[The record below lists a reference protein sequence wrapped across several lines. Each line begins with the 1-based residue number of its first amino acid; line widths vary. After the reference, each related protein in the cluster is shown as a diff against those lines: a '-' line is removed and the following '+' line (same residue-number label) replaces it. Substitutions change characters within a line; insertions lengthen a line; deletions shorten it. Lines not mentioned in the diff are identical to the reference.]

1 MLQSFSSR
9 YDTYSGNFKIDLK
22 FYTYKYTILSEI
34 TMAALTATPHMYKS
48 RIKVQTTQGSTDSKF
63 VKVEDGVVE
72 GGFQKV
78 KEMYSEYKSKGMIPD
93 DFPEITLVQMQDRI
107 ENFIKN
113 VLDSFTKQN
122 LDPLTNLD
130 TYQKTLNEY
139 SGDVY
144 YFNGSSWFEKYMDKN
159 TAFVLTNGNKVYT
172 FKPEFSLQKR
182 VDAKSELDGI
192 VKKYN
197 DLLNGNDTVG
207 TNGSY
212 KINNKTTKITI
223 PNGIKSPDT
232 FIPKPEVTE
241 KDIDLIQSYRLVKGV
256 KTTPTDTQLAEYQA
270 ELIKAKVFNTPIIKT
285 DEGNIEPI
293 KDYYIFDGTNT
304 FIDNIN
310 KMGKQLKVFREQI
323 QEELTNALSELL
335 QSKDNGIGFV
345 PNIRNVL
352 AVVFANG
359 EAFLRLMDDV
369 HTKAW
374 DKRDSKIRKDSIFN
388 TQTAG
393 ASQDNLSSGNNKEQ
407 PIYPWPQMIKETTG
421 TDGHEKFEIVYPGD
435 SSVVTQTK
443 GFLADEWPEVEFV
456 EEFIRGYVERT
467 SPPSDSTASPNELT
481 EPQRISVDAIEFPI
495 KNDVYGNKEEV
506 KFFYEIYERVL
517 LTTFYSRLGR
527 CNNFITDSDKVTTV
541 IADAE
546 NINIVKSLSNDN
558 PFIIQKLKEYAYTGE
573 NFETVLRHISNEGTG
588 ESWQNF
594 IRGIFNTKYIKN
606 LVNNSSFE
614 FINEK
619 ILKDSLSQ
627 PMVSLPSEVQFTEYV
642 NGSTTSNEYD
652 FVDTYPFTNKD
663 WIKKYLANGNTVLDE
678 KLAFDTTKILA
689 YTSDNKIITNIKS
702 YESGKKPF
710 TNFISE
716 TTNTPTEYS
725 TTVGMKSFYEQ
736 RKTDYKSQLFT
747 EGNLKYY
754 NYDGLVSSEQTVS
767 MFNTPY
773 FINAI
778 QEGVK
783 NFRNSNDTPYTE
795 AAYLF
800 LNSLPLSTLRE
811 KYKTKNESDDLSY
824 IFATLNKFG
833 GVHKIPYS
841 WVLKYG
847 SIWYRYKKY
856 IETGVDIIGTSWSDF
871 DYLKNYD
878 PTNNLPTTMYTFS
891 ASSQIGIVDI
901 VLEKNVTIG
910 GEISTTINT
919 GFYPKLINDFNVFYQ
934 GFEIFSAYTNTAIQE
949 GIKSG
954 FTLNY
959 VDKAII
965 SKSEGFDTSI
975 PNRDLRIF
983 PWTVSVNTLDG
994 ISSFIFPSQGS
1005 LVNQTNNECFDANT
1019 GQIKF
1024 EVMGNKSMYDG
1035 SVRTFW
1041 TAPNYG
1047 YFDNSKIVKVN
1058 PSQYMKEIFSGKS
1071 SQENYSLNGNTSQ
1084 YTNISEMF
1092 SVFEKDVLDLFE
1104 VEFLNFSKSKYD
1116 YTMSSISSDNSDTA
1130 KPFYNFQLLMIELMK
1145 VPKITGSTGEDYV
1158 KNAQSA
1164 QLTSITNLLTRFMN
1178 TDVVF
1183 KNGNPS
1189 NYDKK
1194 LFYTFSNYDITDPY
1208 TWEKYS
1214 LTTPNA
1220 VPVSGGT
1227 TTLASSKSLYPNEW
1241 KALETY
1247 IGFSEI
1253 PQLSYGNNGSYI
1265 TDFFVDLNISFT
1277 VGNIVNFSPIIKIY
1291 ATQKLKDSAMNKT
1304 KFIGLMDEYL
1314 KDSLE
1319 FKNKIFNNLIIKLQ
1333 KALPNV
1339 NNTAQSTIDSV
1350 LEGPQTKVEL
1360 WESFK
1365 AINDKWISGNDFK
1378 TKTLFEDVLLLDR
1391 ASRNIGDKILVDV
1404 FKLKN
1409 RLININPKSTMLSFV
1424 QSILVENNFVV
1435 MNLPSYINFYNV
1447 QDAVKNPKPKV
1458 EGTLEFA
1465 NSLFGT
1471 FMNVDYRES
1480 SAKMV
1485 CFFGGK
1491 PSEQLDLKNNVD
1503 FRYRN
1508 DAFDLRRASDN
1519 PLVEDLTN
1527 KNDWDKSNKVVGFNV
1542 DIGPQNQSMFYGF
1555 TVSQDAG
1562 QATAESLEVLNQ
1574 MANQGGNRGG
1584 STQSNSLY
1592 NLYKNR
1598 SYSCTVS
1605 MMGNAM
1611 IQPTMY
1617 FNLRYV
1623 PMFSGPYM
1631 ITSVN
1636 HSISPG
1642 SFETII
1648 DGIRQPTASLPKID
1662 NYLQTLKTNLLQS
1675 IIEKNKLDTQKRAEA
1690 EKSRSTNVLGQT
1702 TNVITQSSDKDST
1715 TVNSSIEETCQPD
1728 TKYATW
1734 KPLTSPTKTTITFK
1748 TAITTIK
1755 SLTSDVKLQKVIF
1768 STIYL
1773 ASNDGTGLTTYEN
1786 NFGGITIDQN
1796 WGGSDTYFD
1805 TNKNFYCSSKNHPNA
1820 VFDSFSDSV
1829 TMLVKRWEQRMGS
1842 LTDDSVTQISK
1853 FWILNENIAETK
1865 IRINPV
1871 NVYDKMS
1878 ATDKGNIES
1887 KVQSAINIF
1896 KGSN

>member
-1 MLQSFSSR
+1 
-9 YDTYSGNFKIDLK
+9 
-22 FYTYKYTILSEI
+22 
-34 TMAALTATPHMYKS
+34 
-48 RIKVQTTQGSTDSKF
+48 
-63 VKVEDGVVE
+63 
-72 GGFQKV
+72 
-78 KEMYSEYKSKGMIPD
+78 
-93 DFPEITLVQMQDRI
+93 
-107 ENFIKN
+107 
-113 VLDSFTKQN
+113 
-122 LDPLTNLD
+122 
-130 TYQKTLNEY
+130 
-139 SGDVY
+139 
-144 YFNGSSWFEKYMDKN
+144 
-159 TAFVLTNGNKVYT
+159 
-172 FKPEFSLQKR
+172 
-182 VDAKSELDGI
+182 
-192 VKKYN
+192 
-197 DLLNGNDTVG
+197 
-207 TNGSY
+207 
-212 KINNKTTKITI
+212 
-223 PNGIKSPDT
+223 
-232 FIPKPEVTE
+232 
-241 KDIDLIQSYRLVKGV
+241 
-256 KTTPTDTQLAEYQA
+256 
-270 ELIKAKVFNTPIIKT
+270 
-285 DEGNIEPI
+285 
-293 KDYYIFDGTNT
+293 
-304 FIDNIN
+304 
-310 KMGKQLKVFREQI
+310 
-323 QEELTNALSELL
+323 
-335 QSKDNGIGFV
+335 
-345 PNIRNVL
+345 
-352 AVVFANG
+352 
-359 EAFLRLMDDV
+359 
-369 HTKAW
+369 
-374 DKRDSKIRKDSIFN
+374 
-388 TQTAG
+388 
-393 ASQDNLSSGNNKEQ
+393 
-407 PIYPWPQMIKETTG
+407 
-421 TDGHEKFEIVYPGD
+421 
-435 SSVVTQTK
+435 
-443 GFLADEWPEVEFV
+443 
-456 EEFIRGYVERT
+456 
-467 SPPSDSTASPNELT
+467 
-481 EPQRISVDAIEFPI
+481 VDAIEFPI

-527 CNNFITDSDKVTTV
+527 CNDFISDSDKVTTI

-558 PFIIQKLKEYAYTGE
+558 PFIIQKLKEYAYNGE
-573 NFETVLRHISNEGTG
+573 NFETVLRHISNEGMG

-627 PMVSLPSEVQFTEYV
+627 PMVSLPSEVQFAEYI
-642 NGSTTSNEYD
+642 NDSTTSNEYD
-652 FVDTYPFTNKD
+652 FADTYPFTNND
-663 WIKKYLANGNTVLDE
+663 WVKKYLANSKTVTDE
-678 KLAFDTTKILA
+678 KIAFDTRQILT
-689 YTSDNKIITNIKS
+689 YSSDNKIITNIKS

-716 TTNTPTEYS
+716 TTITPTEYN
-725 TTVGMKSFYEQ
+725 TTVGMKTFYET
-736 RKTDYKSQLFT
+736 RKNNYKDQLFT
-747 EGNLKYY
+747 EGNLKYNDY
-754 NYDGLVSSEQTVS
+754 NGLVTSEQTVS

-778 QEGVK
+778 QEGVE
-783 NFRNSNDTPYTE
+783 NFRNFNNTPYTE

-847 SIWYRYKKY
+847 SIWYRYKRF
-856 IETGVDIIGTSWSDF
+856 IETGVDIIGASWSDF

-878 PTNNLPTTMYTFS
+878 PVNNLPTTMYTFS

-910 GEISTTINT
+910 GEVSTTINT

-934 GFEIFSAYTNTAIQE
+934 GFEIFSAYTSTAIGE

-959 VDKAII
+959 VDNAII

-1024 EVMGNKSMYDG
+1024 EVMGNKAMYDG

-1047 YFDNSKIVKVN
+1047 YFDNSKIVKAN

-1071 SQENYSLNGNTSQ
+1071 FQENYSLNGVTSQ
-1084 YTNISEMF
+1084 YSNISEMF

-1158 KNAQSA
+1158 RNAQSA
-1164 QLTSITNLLTRFMN
+1164 QLTSITNLLTRFIN
-1178 TDVVF
+1178 TDVAF

-1220 VPVSGGT
+1220 VPVSGGS
-1227 TTLASSKSLYPNEW
+1227 TTLSSSKSLYPNEW
-1241 KALETY
+1241 RALETY

-1253 PQLSYGNNGSYI
+1253 PQLDYGDNGSYI

-1277 VGNIVNFSPIIKIY
+1277 VDNIINFSPIVKIY
-1291 ATQKLKDSAMNKT
+1291 ATQKLKESTMNKT

-1314 KDSLE
+1314 KDSLD

-1333 KALPNV
+1333 QALPNV
-1339 NNTAQSTIDSV
+1339 NNTPQSTIDSV

-1409 RLININPKSTMLSFV
+1409 RLININPKATMLSFV

-1435 MNLPSYINFYNV
+1435 MNLPSYVNFYNV

-1465 NSLFGT
+1465 NTLFGT

-1702 TNVITQSSDKDST
+1702 DNVVTQSSDKDST
-1715 TVNSSIEETCQPD
+1715 TINNTIEETCQPD
-1728 TKYATW
+1728 SKYATW
-1734 KPLTSPTKTTITFK
+1734 KPLTGPTKTTITFK

-1755 SLTSDVKLQKVIF
+1755 GLTSNVKLQKVIF

-1796 WGGSDTYFD
+1796 WGGSETYFD

-1820 VFDSFSDSV
+1820 VFDSFSDVV
-1829 TMLVKRWEQRMGS
+1829 TMMVNRWSQRMSS
-1842 LTDDSVTQISK
+1842 LSDDSVSQISK
-1853 FWILNENIAETK
+1853 FWILNENIANTE
-1865 IRINPV
+1865 IRLNPI

-1878 ATDKGNIES
+1878 ATDKANIES
-1887 KVQSAINIF
+1887 KVTKAIDLF

>member
-1 MLQSFSSR
+1 
-9 YDTYSGNFKIDLK
+9 
-22 FYTYKYTILSEI
+22 
-34 TMAALTATPHMYKS
+34 
-48 RIKVQTTQGSTDSKF
+48 
-63 VKVEDGVVE
+63 
-72 GGFQKV
+72 
-78 KEMYSEYKSKGMIPD
+78 
-93 DFPEITLVQMQDRI
+93 
-107 ENFIKN
+107 
-113 VLDSFTKQN
+113 
-122 LDPLTNLD
+122 
-130 TYQKTLNEY
+130 
-139 SGDVY
+139 
-144 YFNGSSWFEKYMDKN
+144 
-159 TAFVLTNGNKVYT
+159 
-172 FKPEFSLQKR
+172 
-182 VDAKSELDGI
+182 
-192 VKKYN
+192 
-197 DLLNGNDTVG
+197 
-207 TNGSY
+207 
-212 KINNKTTKITI
+212 
-223 PNGIKSPDT
+223 
-232 FIPKPEVTE
+232 
-241 KDIDLIQSYRLVKGV
+241 
-256 KTTPTDTQLAEYQA
+256 
-270 ELIKAKVFNTPIIKT
+270 
-285 DEGNIEPI
+285 
-293 KDYYIFDGTNT
+293 
-304 FIDNIN
+304 
-310 KMGKQLKVFREQI
+310 
-323 QEELTNALSELL
+323 
-335 QSKDNGIGFV
+335 
-345 PNIRNVL
+345 
-352 AVVFANG
+352 
-359 EAFLRLMDDV
+359 
-369 HTKAW
+369 
-374 DKRDSKIRKDSIFN
+374 
-388 TQTAG
+388 
-393 ASQDNLSSGNNKEQ
+393 
-407 PIYPWPQMIKETTG
+407 
-421 TDGHEKFEIVYPGD
+421 
-435 SSVVTQTK
+435 
-443 GFLADEWPEVEFV
+443 
-456 EEFIRGYVERT
+456 
-467 SPPSDSTASPNELT
+467 
-481 EPQRISVDAIEFPI
+481 
-495 KNDVYGNKEEV
+495 
-506 KFFYEIYERVL
+506 VL

-527 CNNFITDSDKVTTV
+527 CNDFISDSDKVTTI

-558 PFIIQKLKEYAYTGE
+558 PFIIQKLKEYAYNGE
-573 NFETVLRHISNEGTG
+573 NFETVLRHISNEGMG

-627 PMVSLPSEVQFTEYV
+627 PMVSLPSEVQFAEYI
-642 NGSTTSNEYD
+642 NDSTTSNEYD
-652 FVDTYPFTNKD
+652 FADTYPFTNND
-663 WIKKYLANGNTVLDE
+663 WVKKYLANSKTVTDE
-678 KLAFDTTKILA
+678 KIAFDTRQILT
-689 YTSDNKIITNIKS
+689 YSSDNKIITNIKS

-716 TTNTPTEYS
+716 TTITPTEYN
-725 TTVGMKSFYEQ
+725 TTVGMKTFYET
-736 RKTDYKSQLFT
+736 RKNNYKDQLFT
-747 EGNLKYY
+747 EGNLKYNDY
-754 NYDGLVSSEQTVS
+754 NGLVTSEQTVS

-778 QEGVK
+778 QEGVE
-783 NFRNSNDTPYTE
+783 NFRNFNNTPYTE

-847 SIWYRYKKY
+847 SIWYRYKRF
-856 IETGVDIIGTSWSDF
+856 IETGVDIIGASWSDF

-878 PTNNLPTTMYTFS
+878 PVNNLPTTMYTFS

-910 GEISTTINT
+910 GEVSTTINT

-934 GFEIFSAYTNTAIQE
+934 GFEIFSAYTSTAIGE

-959 VDKAII
+959 VDNAII

-1024 EVMGNKSMYDG
+1024 EVMGNKAMYDG

-1047 YFDNSKIVKVN
+1047 YFDNSKIVKAN

-1071 SQENYSLNGNTSQ
+1071 FQENYSLNGVTSQ
-1084 YTNISEMF
+1084 YSNISEMF

-1158 KNAQSA
+1158 RNAQSA
-1164 QLTSITNLLTRFMN
+1164 QLTSITNLLTRFIN
-1178 TDVVF
+1178 TDVAF

-1220 VPVSGGT
+1220 VPVSGGS
-1227 TTLASSKSLYPNEW
+1227 TTLSSSKSLYPNEW
-1241 KALETY
+1241 RALETY

-1253 PQLSYGNNGSYI
+1253 PQLDYGDNGSYI

-1277 VGNIVNFSPIIKIY
+1277 VDNIINFSPIVKIY
-1291 ATQKLKDSAMNKT
+1291 ATQKLKESTMNKT

-1314 KDSLE
+1314 KDSLD

-1333 KALPNV
+1333 QALPNV
-1339 NNTAQSTIDSV
+1339 NNTPQSTIDSV

-1409 RLININPKSTMLSFV
+1409 RLININPKATMLSFV

-1435 MNLPSYINFYNV
+1435 MNLPSYVNFYNV

-1465 NSLFGT
+1465 NTLFGT

-1702 TNVITQSSDKDST
+1702 DNVVTQSSDKDST
-1715 TVNSSIEETCQPD
+1715 TVNNTIEETCQPD
-1728 TKYATW
+1728 SKYATW
-1734 KPLTSPTKTTITFK
+1734 KPLTGPTKTTITFK

-1755 SLTSDVKLQKVIF
+1755 GLTSNVKLQKVIF

-1796 WGGSDTYFD
+1796 WGGSESYFD

-1820 VFDSFSDSV
+1820 VFDSFSDVV
-1829 TMLVKRWEQRMGS
+1829 TMMVNRWSQRMSS
-1842 LTDDSVTQISK
+1842 LSDDSVSQISK
-1853 FWILNENIAETK
+1853 FWILNENIANTE
-1865 IRINPV
+1865 IRLNPI

-1878 ATDKGNIES
+1878 ATDKANIES
-1887 KVQSAINIF
+1887 KVTKAIDLF

>member
-1 MLQSFSSR
+1 
-9 YDTYSGNFKIDLK
+9 
-22 FYTYKYTILSEI
+22 
-34 TMAALTATPHMYKS
+34 
-48 RIKVQTTQGSTDSKF
+48 
-63 VKVEDGVVE
+63 
-72 GGFQKV
+72 
-78 KEMYSEYKSKGMIPD
+78 
-93 DFPEITLVQMQDRI
+93 
-107 ENFIKN
+107 
-113 VLDSFTKQN
+113 
-122 LDPLTNLD
+122 
-130 TYQKTLNEY
+130 
-139 SGDVY
+139 
-144 YFNGSSWFEKYMDKN
+144 MDKN

-172 FKPEFSLQKR
+172 FKQEFNLQKR
-182 VDAKSELDGI
+182 LDAKSELDGL

-197 DLLNGNDTVG
+197 ELLNGNETVG

-223 PNGIKSPDT
+223 PNGIVSPDT

-270 ELIKAKVFNTPIIKT
+270 ELIKNKVFNTPIIKNA
-285 DEGNIEPI
+285 EGNIEPI
-293 KDYYIFDGTNT
+293 KDYYIFEGTNT
-304 FIDNIN
+304 FIDNID
-310 KMGKQLKVFREQI
+310 KMGKKLKVFREQI

-407 PIYPWPQMIKETTG
+407 PIYPWPQMIKETAG

-435 SSVVTQTK
+435 SSVITQTK

-527 CNNFITDSDKVTTV
+527 CNDFISDSDKVTTI

-558 PFIIQKLKEYAYTGE
+558 PFIIQKLKEYAYNGE
-573 NFETVLRHISNEGTG
+573 NFETVLRHISNEGMG

-627 PMVSLPSEVQFTEYV
+627 PMVSLPSEVQFAEYI
-642 NGSTTSNEYD
+642 NDSTTSNEYD
-652 FVDTYPFTNKD
+652 FADTYPFTNND
-663 WIKKYLANGNTVLDE
+663 WVKKYLANSKTVTDE
-678 KLAFDTTKILA
+678 KIAFDTRQILT
-689 YTSDNKIITNIKS
+689 YSSDNKIITNIKS

-716 TTNTPTEYS
+716 TTITPTEYN
-725 TTVGMKSFYEQ
+725 TTVGMKTFYET
-736 RKTDYKSQLFT
+736 RKNNYKDQLFT
-747 EGNLKYY
+747 EGNLKYNDY
-754 NYDGLVSSEQTVS
+754 NGLVTSEQTVS

-778 QEGVK
+778 QEGVE
-783 NFRNSNDTPYTE
+783 NFRNFNNTPYTE

-847 SIWYRYKKY
+847 SIWYRYKRF
-856 IETGVDIIGTSWSDF
+856 IETGVDIIGASWSDF

-878 PTNNLPTTMYTFS
+878 PVNNLPTTMYTFS

-910 GEISTTINT
+910 GEVSTTINT

-934 GFEIFSAYTNTAIQE
+934 GFEIFSAYTSTAIGE

-959 VDKAII
+959 VDNAII

-1024 EVMGNKSMYDG
+1024 EVMGNKAMYDG

-1047 YFDNSKIVKVN
+1047 YFDNSKIVKAN

-1071 SQENYSLNGNTSQ
+1071 FQENYSLNGVTSQ
-1084 YTNISEMF
+1084 YSNISEMF

-1158 KNAQSA
+1158 RNAQSA
-1164 QLTSITNLLTRFMN
+1164 QLTSITNLLTRFIN
-1178 TDVVF
+1178 TDVAF

-1220 VPVSGGT
+1220 VPVSGGS
-1227 TTLASSKSLYPNEW
+1227 TTLSSSKSLYPNEW
-1241 KALETY
+1241 RALETY

-1253 PQLSYGNNGSYI
+1253 PQLDYGDNGSYI

-1277 VGNIVNFSPIIKIY
+1277 VDNIINFSPIVKIY
-1291 ATQKLKDSAMNKT
+1291 ATQKLKESTMNKT

-1314 KDSLE
+1314 KDSLD

-1333 KALPNV
+1333 QALPNV
-1339 NNTAQSTIDSV
+1339 NNTPQSTIDSV

-1409 RLININPKSTMLSFV
+1409 RLININPKATMLSFV

-1435 MNLPSYINFYNV
+1435 MNLPSYVNFYNV

-1465 NSLFGT
+1465 NTLFGT

-1702 TNVITQSSDKDST
+1702 DNVVTQSSDKDST
-1715 TVNSSIEETCQPD
+1715 TINNTIEETCQPD
-1728 TKYATW
+1728 SKYATW
-1734 KPLTSPTKTTITFK
+1734 KPLTGPTKTTITFK

-1755 SLTSDVKLQKVIF
+1755 GLTSNVKLQKVIF

-1796 WGGSDTYFD
+1796 WGGSETYFD

-1820 VFDSFSDSV
+1820 VFDSFSDVV
-1829 TMLVKRWEQRMGS
+1829 TMMVNRWSQRMSS
-1842 LTDDSVTQISK
+1842 LSDDSVSQISK
-1853 FWILNENIAETK
+1853 FWILNENIANTE
-1865 IRINPV
+1865 IRLNPI

-1878 ATDKGNIES
+1878 ATDKANIES
-1887 KVQSAINIF
+1887 KVTKAIDLF